1 MNPRIRSRRLPLF
14 ELSMLFVLGWAG
26 LEAYKL
32 WLRYSTIEQRWK
44 QEFRQA
50 EQDWKQEFRQ
60 AEQDWKRYVLDVRT
74 LYTAVFE
81 AQHTV
86 KLRETY
92 DSLAARLRV
101 DVPEMHR
108 ALTNAVLGQATNDIA
123 RFELRSHELR
133 DWLRQ
138 YELRVQSDMLA
149 GKSLE
154 LQDKLSQA
162 ISGPEQLPVLADL
175 GRLLEQVDLSLTNY
189 IAKAERLLLLAG
201 HGLEGHPTGNYVAK
215 LERDQQRLLDLA
227 EQSRRSGMAVEKFA
241 RLPISLG
248 EGMADFPQ
256 HQPSTN
262 SLAGLTIG
270 DNAEDVRTLLHTIV
284 GVWVILLIFSL
295 GAVYRSMVVAPL
307 REKLSASHSVIEHE
321 SKLAHLGQLLASLA
335 HEIRN
340 PLTAINARLY
350 TLQKSVA
357 EGTPEHKDALVIRSE
372 INRLDHIVKDYL
384 KLTRPADPRFA
395 ALKAEDIYQELHDLL
410 EPDLSQQGVELKIGD
425 ATSVPFRA
433 DPQQIKQV
441 LINLIQ
447 NAAEA
452 IGHEGTIT
460 LSARRDSVRLKGQH
474 DSSVI
479 LEVGDTGP
487 GIPRDVQEKLFDP
500 FFSTKENGTGLGL
513 AISAQIVEKHGGA
526 IEFDTEPGHG
536 TTFRLVLPAAN
547 GKQL

>member
-14 ELSMLFVLGWAG
+14 ELSMLLVLVVLGWAG
-26 LEAYKL
+26 MEAYRIY
-32 WLRYSTIEQRWK
+32 LRYSSIDQRWK

-50 EQDWKQEFRQ
+50 ER
-60 AEQDWKRYVLDVRT
+60 DWKRYVLDVRT

-123 RFELRSHELR
+123 RFDLRSRELR

-162 ISGPEQLPVLADL
+162 ISGPEQPPVLADL
-175 GRLLEQVDLSLTNY
+175 GRLLEQVDLAVTNY
-189 IAKAERLLLLAG
+189 IAEAEQLLVLAR
-201 HGLEGHPTGNYVAK
+201 HGMEGHPTRNYLAK
-215 LERDQQRLLDLA
+215 LERHLQRMLDLA
-227 EQSRRSGMAVEKFA
+227 EQSRRSGSAVEKFVKQS
-241 RLPISLG
+241 ISLT
-248 EGMADFPQ
+248 DFPQ
-256 HQPSTN
+256 PNTN
-262 SLAGLTIG
+262 SLAGLSIG
-270 DNAEDVRTLLHTIV
+270 DDAEDVRTLLHTIV
-284 GVWVILLIFSL
+284 GVWVILLIFSIA
-295 GAVYRSMVVAPL
+295 AVYRGMVVAPM
-307 REKLSASHSVIEHE
+307 REKLSASHSVIEHQ

-395 ALKAEDIYQELHDLL
+395 PLKAEDIYQELHDLL

-460 LSARRDSVRLKGQH
+460 LSARRDSVRLQGQH

-547 GKQL
+547 GMS